1 MSPGRPGWSALLSR
15 LRAGLDLRI
24 LVYATAA
31 GILVILY
38 TFLIP
43 PFQHLTGGIVAGLI
57 CGYRIGRLKGIAH
70 ALVAGV
76 LTGVFAGGVAIVP
89 GWLVGLFLE
98 PNTLLTSSMGLLSVR
113 FDITTVAGLAT
124 IGGFLAAGVTL
135 DALIGAI
142 LGDWVKAAVEH
153 ASKLR
158 E

>member
-1 MSPGRPGWSALLSR
+1 LLNC
-15 LRAGLDLRI
+15 LRADLDLRI

-38 TFLIP
+38 TFLVP
-43 PFQHLTGGIVAGLI
+43 LFQHLTGGLVAGLI
-57 CGYRIGRLKGIAH
+57 CGYRIGRLGGIAH

-76 LTGVFAGGVAIVP
+76 LTGIVAGGVAVVP

-98 PNTLLTSSMGLLSVR
+98 PNTLLTSTMGLLSVR
-113 FDITTVAGLAT
+113 FDVTTVAGLSK
-124 IGGFLAAGVTL
+124 IGGFLVFGVTL
-135 DALIGAI
+135 DALVGAI

-153 ASKLR
+153 AAKLR